1 MTIPTTL
8 TLGPLTLHVYGLILG
23 LGFVAALQVIN
34 IINKQTN
41 LMSEKKLNT
50 LVWMA
55 ILGGIIG
62 ARIYH
67 VVDAWEYYRT
77 HLALIPQ
84 VWHGGLG
91 IYGGMFGGM
100 VALVVGAFFMRF
112 PGEKRGIKTTSS
124 VVDTLRTWLDLAA
137 LGLPLG
143 QAIGR
148 FGNWVNQELY
158 GLPSTLPWSIYISP
172 ENRLSG
178 VEQYSHFHPLFA
190 YEAFWMLFTFIL
202 FYGVF
207 YRHKNIK
214 LGTGVYALGYIAS
227 YAAIRFGLDFFRLD
241 PWRLG
246 ALTVAQWISLV
257 LLAVVAGILLKAR
270 RAMIRY
276 I

>member
-1 MTIPTTL
+1 MTIPTIL
-8 TLGPLTLHVYGLILG
+8 TLGPLTIHVYGLILG

-34 IINKQTN
+34 QVNKQAN
-41 LMSEKKLNT
+41 VLSEKKLNA
-50 LVWMA
+50 LVWSA

-62 ARIYH
+62 ARLYH
-67 VVDAWEYYRT
+67 VVDEWEYYRT

-91 IYGGMFGGM
+91 IYGGMLGG
-100 VALVVGAFFMRF
+100 VIALVVSVIVMQSPQQKTGAK
-112 PGEKRGIKTTSS
+112 PTSS
-124 VVDTLRTWLDLAA
+124 KINSLKTWFDLAT

-158 GLPSTLPWSIYISP
+158 GLPTTLPWGVYIAP
-172 ENRLSG
+172 ENRLPG
-178 VEQYSHFHPLFA
+178 VEQFSHFHPLFA
-190 YEAFWMLFTFIL
+190 YEALWMVLTFV
-202 FYGVF
+202 VF
-207 YRHKNIK
+207 YRVVYRQKNIK
-214 LGTGVYALGYIAS
+214 LGTGIYALGYLAS
-227 YAAIRFGLDFFRLD
+227 YAVIRFGLDFLRID

-257 LLAVVAGILLKAR
+257 LLAVVAGVLFKAR
-270 RAMIRY
+270 KAMIRY